1 MCTLK
6 FFFTFMKGICTIAI
20 GGSKK
25 IKEQGIIFEK
35 LQKYFLSVFLQ
46 TLCWHKTEWPNSKI
60 EEEYLISY
68 FWMKKSHGRVTAQ
81 KYYSESTLMQAH
93 NVVLLIIQSLS
104 WNYVC
109 R

>member
-1 MCTLK
+1 MKGKMCTLK

-46 TLCWHKTEWPNSKI
+46 TLC
-60 EEEYLISY
+60 
-68 FWMKKSHGRVTAQ
+68 
-81 KYYSESTLMQAH
+81 
-93 NVVLLIIQSLS
+93 
-104 WNYVC
+104 
-109 R
+109 